1 MIERLRDLWRR
12 VSFAQQSRLFK
23 VVATVVVALAALA
36 VIGASALSEAR
47 DSIDTQ
53 AGQTET
59 ATPADE
65 APKDYGEARRVISD
79 ILGGQDQDVGVY
91 LTTLIVA
98 GVSLVVIWLG
108 LAITYLALV
117 GVSGA
122 IAWVFGGVLGAEGL
136 SRLLLGMIALIASFA
151 ALLQGLRAL
160 FGGRGPVFAIARNV
174 LAEAVRL
181 KVSLVFIV
189 LLVFALAAIPGLI
202 DSQDALRYRVQS
214 LLQYGTGGSFWIIAL
229 LIVLLSVASVAF
241 DQRDRTI
248 WQTMTKPVSAW
259 QYIAGKWLG
268 IAGLSAV
275 LLGVCASGIFLF
287 TDYIRNQPAKGEIQP
302 YVSATG
308 LISEDR
314 MILESRIL
322 TARVGKKPDPPITQD
337 NPDFLA
343 SVEAYIDNQRAINPT
358 FAEDDEEFAE
368 VVDSLYKSYIAS
380 RYRLVPGQWRE
391 FVFEGMGGA
400 RSSDRLITLHLK
412 VKTNANNPTHFYR
425 LRFSWEGANSI
436 IEKVVSLGTINRI
449 EIPNDAVL
457 DDGDLVIYIMN
468 AGRSDD
474 PSIPPEILNIPEADG
489 IEIAYSV
496 GSYHLNFARVVFVLW
511 VKLMFLSIIA
521 LTAATFLSFPVA
533 VLMSLTVFLS
543 AEGAGYI
550 ASSLES
556 FRIQNQQ
563 GETII
568 INLITEK
575 ISIFISN
582 LFSVYADLRPTSRL
596 VEGRLLSWGEVAV
609 GVLVLGAVS
618 AAMFVLACLIFRRR
632 ELATYSGH

>member
-12 VSFAQQSRLFK
+12 ISMAQRSRLFK
-23 VVATVVVALAALA
+23 IVATVIVSLTALAILA
-36 VIGASALSEAR
+36 SSALNQARQTMDRQGGTGEIAAPAGEA
-47 DSIDTQ
+47 
-53 AGQTET
+53 
-59 ATPADE
+59 E
-65 APKDYGEARRVISD
+65 ADYGEARRVISNM
-79 ILGGQDQDVGVY
+79 LGGQDGDVGIV
-91 LTTLIVA
+91 LTTLVAA

-117 GVSGA
+117 AASGA
-122 IAWVFGGVLGAEGL
+122 IAWLLGGVLGAESL

-151 ALLQGLRAL
+151 ALLQGLRAA

-181 KVSLVFIV
+181 KLSLVFII

-229 LIVLLSVASVAF
+229 LIVLLSVATVSF

-248 WQTMTKPVSAW
+248 WQTMTKPVSSA

-275 LLGVCASGIFLF
+275 LLGVCASGVFLF
-287 TDYIRNQPAKGEIQP
+287 TDYIRNQPALGEIAP
-302 YVSATG
+302 YQSATG

-322 TARVGKKPDPPITQD
+322 TARVGKKPDAPITTD
-337 NPDFLA
+337 DPVFLA
-343 SVEAYIDNQRAINPT
+343 GVESYIENKRKFNST
-358 FAEDDEEFAE
+358 FAEKDEDFDEI
-368 VVDSLYKSYIAS
+368 VDSLYKSYVAS

-391 FVFEGMGGA
+391 FVFSNMGGA
-400 RSSDRLITLHLK
+400 RSSDRLITLHIK
-412 VKTNANNPTHFYR
+412 VKTGVNNPTHFYR
-425 LRFSWEGANSI
+425 LLFSWGDPNSV
-436 IEKVVSLGTINRI
+436 IEKEVSLGTINRV

-457 DDGDLVIYIMN
+457 DDGTLVLFVRN
-468 AGRSDD
+468 EGRTDD
-474 PSIPPEILNIPEADG
+474 IAATEILNVPETDG
-489 IEIAYSV
+489 IEIAYSA

-511 VKLMFLSIIA
+511 IKLMFLSIIA

-533 VLMSLTVFLS
+533 VLMSLTVFLA
-543 AEGAGYI
+543 AEGAGFI
-550 ASSLES
+550 ATSLES
-556 FRIQNQQ
+556 FRTQDQE
-563 GETII
+563 G
-568 INLITEK
+568 NLLILNWVTAH
-575 ISIFISN
+575 ISEVISG
-582 LFSVYADLRPTSRL
+582 LFGVYADLKPTTRL
-596 VEGRLLSWGEVAV
+596 VEGRLLSWGDVGL

-632 ELATYSGH
+632 ELAMYSGH